1 MNRCGIDEKFY
12 EVAGP
17 GSLAERLAILA
28 RNRIY
33 NDFLCICRPRPEETI
48 LDVGVSDVTGNLANF
63 LERSYSFPSRI
74 TAVGIGAGHRFQEA
88 FPTVRYRQIAANK
101 PLPFADAL
109 FDIATSNAVLEH
121 VGSREDQRRF
131 VAELMR
137 VGRRVFLTVPSRY
150 FPIEQHTSIPLL
162 HWTGYS
168 FALVCRIL
176 GKQDW
181 SRPENLILMSPR
193 ALRAACPPEARVQIG
208 MTGIPLGPWSSNLYL
223 SGSIWPTSEVRIN
236 VPTRSDGIGLAD
248 RHQGRRPIL
257 V

>member
-33 NDFLCICRPRPEETI
+33 NDFLCICRPQPEETI
-48 LDVGVSDVTGNLANF
+48 LDVGVSEVTGNLANF
-63 LERSYSFPSRI
+63 LERCYSFPSRI

-88 FPTVRYRQIAANK
+88 FPAVRYREIAANE
-101 PLPFADAL
+101 PLPFADAS

-121 VGSREDQRRF
+121 VGSRENQRRF

-162 HWTGYS
+162 HWTGYT
-168 FALVCRIL
+168 FELACRIL
-176 GKQDW
+176 GKLDW

-208 MTGIPLGPWSSNLYL
+208 VTGIPLGPCSSNLYL
-223 SGSIWPTSEVRIN
+223 CGSIWST
-236 VPTRSDGIGLAD
+236 SDGL
-248 RHQGRRPIL
+248 H
-257 V
+257 